1 MRHSSS
7 LHSRSRRW
15 MVRKIEWISKKSSS
29 AIRFHFSLIPPPP
42 PPSTPH
48 LSYPAPLNLSF
59 WHHYALRAQ
68 SEEAAHK
75 KINKGNSESFAP
87 FMPFRFQFLLFLRL
101 LCATLFL
108 LVLSPISVRFRVVFV
123 SHFHNMQS
131 FNGELEN
138 FPTAN
143 QIDAVLPI
151 VVTTVVYFRC
161 CRHECRKDRYIY
173 IYSFA
178 RHSAC
183 AVWWNIQHAFIDWK
197 LAVFTIHRNLY
208 RRRYVALHNIFKS
221 VVRIGEAE
229 PASHRRTVMYGDVI
243 VLDSVPLQ
251 FWWALLS
258 NWKWDETHT
267 RMKYIARYFPMTEIK
282 PGSLS
287 LSLPIRQSKWRN
299 YWFSLANTSVHVH
312 RAPLY
317 RCHSLFQY
325 KTKKIDPNSYPELL
339 CRHCSCQTKWKMR
352 INHV

>member
-1 MRHSSS
+1 MDGAQNR
-7 LHSRSRRW
+7 
-15 MVRKIEWISKKSSS
+15 MNFEKVIIGNT
-29 AIRFHFSLIPPPP
+29 FPFFTYPPPP

-173 IYSFA
+173 IYI
-178 RHSAC
+178 HSHGIPR
-183 AVWWNIQHAFIDWK
+183 VLFDGTFNMHLSIENSLYSPFIVIYTD
-197 LAVFTIHRNLY
+197 VGTSHCTIYSN
-208 RRRYVALHNIFKS
+208 
-221 VVRIGEAE
+221 
-229 PASHRRTVMYGDVI
+229 
-243 VLDSVPLQ
+243 Q
-251 FWWALLS
+251 LS
-258 NWKWDETHT
+258 E
-267 RMKYIARYFPMTEIK
+267 
-282 PGSLS
+282 
-287 LSLPIRQSKWRN
+287 
-299 YWFSLANTSVHVH
+299 
-312 RAPLY
+312 
-317 RCHSLFQY
+317 
-325 KTKKIDPNSYPELL
+325 
-339 CRHCSCQTKWKMR
+339 
-352 INHV
+352 